1 MQTLKAAQVS
11 AAPSSTLSEGTLR
24 NLSESDRFPLH
35 FVFGML
41 QIRTCSFHVIPLSQ
55 STREISRHL
64 VHCCM
69 KALFSGPLISRP
81 PLYQLGSCWKATT
94 STTSTTTTTTSST
107 TTTTTTTSSSIF
119 GPQPWE
125 TLWRFPESSNPRSLG
140 CYEICDMTIMT
151 NWAVLIV
158 MSQWATDHHFSLL
171 NDEQMSNNVRVERWT
186 GTSENS

>member
-1 MQTLKAAQVS
+1 
-11 AAPSSTLSEGTLR
+11 
-24 NLSESDRFPLH
+24 
-35 FVFGML
+35 
-41 QIRTCSFHVIPLSQ
+41 
-55 STREISRHL
+55 
-64 VHCCM
+64 M

-186 GTSENS
+186 GTSENSWRCTPNVDKGCEVLLQRVPTLRSILLLL